1 MASRIKNEE
10 TNGCAHL
17 PGQEGVVERRTGRY
31 KEKGSKPVGS
41 DSKRWL
47 LGIRTPGGFGR
58 HRVLGLVPC
67 VWCIVLRNDK
77 VGKLTGGLQFPGQE
91 TTRTLHTDMYS
102 CSDEGANLACI
113 TISFLLCLGKP
124 LSYFFPPSMVWVYQ
138 VCSALRLSACLRL
151 AWVHLTLEN
160 SHQDDCM
167 WCGLRIPCASS
178 RRKAG

>member
-1 MASRIKNEE
+1 MASGTKNEE
-10 TNGCAHL
+10 TNECARL
-17 PGQEGVVERRTGRY
+17 PGEEGGVVERRTGAY

-47 LGIRTPGGFGR
+47 LGIRTLGGFGR

-67 VWCIVLRNDK
+67 VWWCIVLRNDK
-77 VGKLTGGLQFPGQE
+77 VGKLTGGLRFPGQE
-91 TTRTLHTDMYS
+91 TTRILHTYMYS

-124 LSYFFPPSMVWVYQ
+124 LSWRP
-138 VCSALRLSACLRL
+138 SACLRL
-151 AWVHLTLEN
+151 AWVHLTLDN

-167 WCGLRIPCASS
+167 WCELRIPCAAS
-178 RRKAG
+178 RSKGG